1 MCHDILFYLAE
12 FRIPA
17 QPLWLVLD
25 QYRASDRARLY
36 LIDFGK
42 RPELRPDLLLQPRII
57 HEIPAVQAH
66 PARNVSRNLHR
77 TDEDIQRIRRYLQ
90 TVKYTQNLTS
100 FCLVLPVYTKRLP
113 MLAVS
118 IPLKGKISSFWLPEQ
133 R

>member
-1 MCHDILFYLAE
+1 MCHDILLYLAE

-17 QPLWLVLD
+17 QPLWLVLN
-25 QYRASDRARLY
+25 QYRAGNRTRLD
-36 LIDFGK
+36 LVDFGK
-42 RPELRPDLLLQPRII
+42 RSKLCPDLLLQARII

-118 IPLKGKISSFWLPEQ
+118 IS
-133 R
+133 